1 MSPVN
6 NKGILIVDVI
16 NDFVNGKFGSDEA
29 IKAVKRAEKTLN
41 KLNKN
46 IIIIF
51 AKDAHI
57 KQDPEF
63 RVWGEHA
70 MDNTY
75 SSEIVSELKKF
86 PDFII
91 KKRHYDAFFDTDL
104 GSLLRALNIKKL
116 YIFGISTDICVLHTC
131 SGAFYRY
138 YDVSVVSDLC
148 SSIDKNNHLLALKN
162 IKINYGYNSID
173 SEELIKEVNKNE

>member
-16 NDFVNGKFGSDEA
+16 NDFVSGKFGNDGA
-29 IKAVKRAEKTLN
+29 IKAAKRAEETLN

-51 AKDAHI
+51 AGDAHI

-63 RVWGEHA
+63 NVWGEHA
-70 MDNTY
+70 LDNTY

-104 GSLLRALNIKKL
+104 DSLLRALNIKKL

-162 IKINYGYNSID
+162 IQINYGYNSID